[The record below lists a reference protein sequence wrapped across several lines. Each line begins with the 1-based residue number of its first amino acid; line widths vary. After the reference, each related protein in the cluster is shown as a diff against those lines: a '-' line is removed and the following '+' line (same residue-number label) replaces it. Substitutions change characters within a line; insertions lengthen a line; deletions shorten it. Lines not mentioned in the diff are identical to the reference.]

1 MLAACPSSDF
11 KYSWQC
17 AFCADTATAGGFA
30 LNSTNAVENPAK
42 TSRLTSYK
50 EFFIYLVMDELLNI
64 IRALADPT
72 RLRIVLLIRQLELS
86 VGEVVQI
93 LGQSQPR
100 VSRHIRIL
108 DEAGI
113 AVRSKEGSWVF
124 LRPGPILTSGKLDGF
139 FASAD
144 SSDAR
149 VVRRD
154 LAKLEEVRG
163 SRADMAAQYFA
174 AHAGEWDSLRSLH
187 VAESEVEEAIGR
199 ILHTAPLGTVLD
211 VGTGT
216 GRMIELFSAD
226 AEHFVALDNNTEML
240 RLARAK
246 LAAMDMP
253 SSARVDIMLGDFNA
267 LPLADQS
274 FDTIL
279 FHQVLHYAQHP
290 ERVISEAARVLA
302 PGGRLMIV
310 DFAAHDR
317 EELRTI
323 HAHARLGFA
332 DQTLEQAFAA
342 CGIHMAH
349 QVKLDGGPLAVKI
362 WMGQKQGEPRGR
374 EKLAETKLRIA
385 A

>member
-1 MLAACPSSDF
+1 
-11 KYSWQC
+11 
-17 AFCADTATAGGFA
+17 
-30 LNSTNAVENPAK
+30 
-42 TSRLTSYK
+42 
-50 EFFIYLVMDELLNI
+50 MDELLDI
-64 IRALADPT
+64 MRALADPT

-108 DEAGI
+108 NEAGI
-113 AVRSKEGSWVF
+113 AERSKEGSWVF
-124 LRPGPILTSGKLDGF
+124 LRPGPILTSGKLDRLFVG
-139 FASAD
+139 AD
-144 SSDAR
+144 SSEAR
-149 VVRRD
+149 VVQRD
-154 LAKLEEVRG
+154 LAKLEQVRS
-163 SRADMAAQYFA
+163 SRADMAAEYFA

-187 VAESEVEEAIGR
+187 VAESEVEEAISR
-199 ILHTAPLGTVLD
+199 ILGAAPLGAVLD

-226 AEHFVALDNNTEML
+226 ADRFVALDNNTEML

-246 LAAMDMP
+246 LAAMDSK
-253 SSARVDIMLGDFNA
+253 SSAKVDIMLGDFNA
-267 LPLADQS
+267 LPLADEG

-290 ERVISEAARVLA
+290 ERVISEAARVLS

-317 EELRTI
+317 EELRTV

-332 DQTLEQAFAA
+332 DQTVEQAFAA
-342 CGIHMAH
+342 NDIYMAYH
-349 QVKLDGGPLAVKI
+349 TELDGGPLAVKI
-362 WMGQKQGEPRGR
+362 WMGQKKGEPLSR
-374 EKLAETKLRIA
+374 EKPTETQLRIVA
-385 A
+385 